1 MEDQN
6 PLKTQKLTKTQ
17 ETINKPIK
25 DTQKQ
30 KSPKNPR
37 GSPVWSP
44 ILL

>member
-17 ETINKPIK
+17 EIVNKPIK

-37 GSPVWSP
+37 GSPVQSP
-44 ILL
+44 IMI